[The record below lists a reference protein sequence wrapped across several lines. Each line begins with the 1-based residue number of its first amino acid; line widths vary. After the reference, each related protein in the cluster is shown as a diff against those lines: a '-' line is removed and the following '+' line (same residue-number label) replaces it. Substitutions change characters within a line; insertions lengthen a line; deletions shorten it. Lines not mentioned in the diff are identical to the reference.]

1 MLETSARL
9 LRMLS
14 LMQTR
19 PDWTGPELAE
29 RLGVSGRTVRYDIE
43 RLRGLGYP
51 VHARRGVVGGYR
63 LGAGKALP
71 PLLLDDEEAVSI
83 VVGLRIAA
91 GSVVDGMDEA
101 MLRALAKLD
110 QVLPSRLHRRV
121 KALQKYTVPVRQTG
135 PAVDMDVMTVL
146 AGACRDHEQL
156 RFRYSSH
163 DGKETSRVVEPYRLV
178 HRMGRWYLVAW
189 DVKRED
195 WRTFRMDR
203 ITPRPP
209 HGPRFTPR
217 ELPADGDVAAFV
229 NQGVQSARGQ
239 FRARVLVRAPIGTVA
254 EKVPPAFGAFAVVDD
269 DTCVFETSA
278 SSIENLAVYIS
289 LLDADFEIEDPPELV
304 AYIRRLARRYG
315 GATPVADAAAV
326 IAAETTAQGTTAA
339 EPTGPAVTTTAD
351 IPGPTLAPAPAEDAP
366 AAPRQ

>member
-43 RLRGLGYP
+43 RLRSLGYP
-51 VHARRGVVGGYR
+51 VDARRGVVGGYR

-71 PLLLDDEEAVSI
+71 PLLLDDEEAVSV

-101 MLRALAKLD
+101 MLRALTKLD

-121 KALQKYTVPVRQTG
+121 KALQKYTVPVRGTG
-135 PAVDMDVMTVL
+135 PTVDMDVMTVL

-156 RFRYSSH
+156 RFRYSAH
-163 DGKETSRVVEPYRLV
+163 DGSQTSRTVEPYRLV

-203 ITPRPP
+203 ISPRPP

-217 ELPADGDVAAFV
+217 DLPGDGDVAAFV
-229 NQGVQSARGQ
+229 AQGVTSARGQ
-239 FRARVLVRAPIGTVA
+239 YRARVLVRAPAKVIA
-254 EKVPPAFGAFAVVDD
+254 ERVPAAFGNVEPLDD
-269 DTCVFETSA
+269 DTCVFETA
-278 SSIENLAVYIS
+278 GGSIESLAVWIG
-289 LLDADFEIEDPPELV
+289 LLDADFEVSDPPELV
-304 AYIRRLARRYG
+304 AYLRVLAKRYG
-315 GATPVADAAAV
+315 AATPP
-326 IAAETTAQGTTAA
+326 E
-339 EPTGPAVTTTAD
+339 
-351 IPGPTLAPAPAEDAP
+351 
-366 AAPRQ
+366 

>member
-43 RLRGLGYP
+43 RLRSLGYP

-71 PLLLDDEEAVSI
+71 PLLLDDEEAVSV

-101 MLRALAKLD
+101 MLRALTKLD

-121 KALQKYTVPVRQTG
+121 KALQKYTVPVRSTG

-156 RFRYSSH
+156 RFGYSSH
-163 DGKETSRVVEPYRLV
+163 EGKETSRVVEPYRLV

-189 DVKRED
+189 DIKRED

-229 NQGVQSARGQ
+229 NQGVESVRGQ
-239 FRARVLVRAPIGTVA
+239 VRARVLVRAPIASVA
-254 EKVPPAFGAFAVVDD
+254 DRVPPAFGSFAVVDD
-269 DTCVFETSA
+269 DTCVFETGA

-289 LLDADFEIEDPPELV
+289 LLDADFEVEDPPELV
-304 AYIRRLARRYG
+304 AYIRRLAHRYA
-315 GATPVADAAAV
+315 GATPSTDAADTARPGSTGTAGRTGDEAAAV
-326 IAAETTAQGTTAA
+326 
-339 EPTGPAVTTTAD
+339 GPA
-351 IPGPTLAPAPAEDAP
+351 
-366 AAPRQ
+366 R

>member
-43 RLRGLGYP
+43 RLRSLGYP

-101 MLRALAKLD
+101 MLRALTKLD

-163 DGKETSRVVEPYRLV
+163 EGKETSRVVEPYRLV

-189 DVKRED
+189 DIKRED

-229 NQGVQSARGQ
+229 NQGVESARGQ
-239 FRARVLVRAPIGTVA
+239 VRARVLVRAPIASVA
-254 EKVPPAFGAFAVVDD
+254 DRVPPAFGSFAVVDD
-269 DTCVFETSA
+269 DTCVFETGA

-289 LLDADFEIEDPPELV
+289 LLDADFEVEDPPELV
-304 AYIRRLARRYG
+304 AYIRRLAHRYT
-315 GATPVADAAAV
+315 GATPSADAIDAAD
-326 IAAETTAQGTTAA
+326 AGPSGPTA
-339 EPTGPAVTTTAD
+339 PTGPVGPAGPAAEEVATA
-351 IPGPTLAPAPAEDAP
+351 APA
-366 AAPRQ
+366 R

>member
-19 PDWTGPELAE
+19 VDWTGPELAE
-29 RLGVSGRTVRYDIE
+29 RLGVSGRTIRYDIE
-43 RLRGLGYP
+43 RLRKLGYP

-71 PLLLDDEEAVSI
+71 PLLLDDEEAVSV

-101 MLRALAKLD
+101 MLRALTKLD

-121 KALQKYTVPVRQTG
+121 KALQKYTVPVPNTG
-135 PAVDMDVMTVL
+135 PTVDIDVMTAL

-163 DGKETSRVVEPYRLV
+163 DGAQTSRVVEPYRLV
-178 HRMGRWYLVAW
+178 HRQGRWYLVAW

-217 ELPADGDVAAFV
+217 ELPRDGDVATFV
-229 NQGVQSARGQ
+229 AEGVSTARGQ
-239 FRARVLVRAPIGTVA
+239 HRARLLVHAPAAVIAERLPPGFGTV
-254 EKVPPAFGAFAVVDD
+254 EPVDEHSCVLHVVGG
-269 DTCVFETSA
+269 
-278 SSIENLAVYIS
+278 SIESLAVYIG
-289 LLDADFEIEDPPELV
+289 LVDADFEITEPPELI
-304 AYIRRLARRYG
+304 AHMRLLARRY
-315 GATPVADAAAV
+315 AAA
-326 IAAETTAQGTTAA
+326 TAHAK
-339 EPTGPAVTTTAD
+339 EPTKAGDTT
-351 IPGPTLAPAPAEDAP
+351 GG
-366 AAPRQ
+366 

>member
-43 RLRGLGYP
+43 RLRSLGYP
-51 VHARRGVVGGYR
+51 VDARRGVVGGYR

-71 PLLLDDEEAVSI
+71 PLLLDDEEAVSV

-101 MLRALAKLD
+101 MLRALGKLD

-121 KALQKYTVPVRQTG
+121 KALQKYTVPVRATG

-163 DGKETSRVVEPYRLV
+163 DGKESSRRVEPYRLV

-189 DVKRED
+189 DLERAD
-195 WRTFRMDR
+195 WRTFRLDR

-229 NQGVQSARGQ
+229 NQGVQNARGQ
-239 FRARVLVRAPIGTVA
+239 YRARVLVRAPIGTVA
-254 EKVPPAFGAFAVVDD
+254 DRVPPAFGSFAVIDD
-269 DTCVFETSA
+269 ETCVFETSA
-278 SSIENLAVYIS
+278 PSIESLAVYIG

-304 AYIRRLARRYG
+304 DHIRTLARRYTA
-315 GATPVADAAAV
+315 ATP
-326 IAAETTAQGTTAA
+326 TPAA
-339 EPTGPAVTTTAD
+339 EPEPA
-351 IPGPTLAPAPAEDAP
+351 GE
-366 AAPRQ
+366 APRG